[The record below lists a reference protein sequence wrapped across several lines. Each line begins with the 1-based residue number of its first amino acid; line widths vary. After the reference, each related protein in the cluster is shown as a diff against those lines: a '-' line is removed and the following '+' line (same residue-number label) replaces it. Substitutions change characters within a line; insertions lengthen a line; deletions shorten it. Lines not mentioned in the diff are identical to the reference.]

1 MVERPSIQWPKRAIH
16 LVGDISSNGY
26 FSHDIKPSVL
36 SSASMG
42 NYYFSLVGLI
52 APSVS
57 IRVLAISFYYQVF
70 WS

>member
-1 MVERPSIQWPKRAIH
+1 MLERPSIYWPKGAVH
-16 LVGDISSNGY
+16 LVGDMSSNGY
-26 FSHDIKPSVL
+26 FSHGIKPSVL

-52 APSVS
+52 APSAF
-57 IRVLAISFYYQVF
+57 IRVLATSFYYQVF

>member
-1 MVERPSIQWPKRAIH
+1 MVERPNIQWPKRAVH
-16 LVGDISSNGY
+16 LVGGMFSNGHS
-26 FSHDIKPSVL
+26 SHGIKLSFL